1 MKKGAS
7 IGSTPFESLSY
18 LVYQLS
24 LHGLKMHWRKFICR
38 ILKKKKVYLQVFI
51 VRLLLRN
58 LFMKNSY
65 ATANI
70 YDK

>member
-38 ILKKKKVYLQVFI
+38 ILKKKESLSAGIYSSI
-51 VRLLLRN
+51 VIKELIHEKLIRN
-58 LFMKNSY
+58 S
-65 ATANI
+65 
-70 YDK
+70 